1 MDSMRRPILLMVAL
15 LMSVSATIS
24 LAGDGV
30 ELAAHRLFHIE
41 RNKNANIVV
50 YDAMALPD
58 TTLPEDDPVT
68 VYWLKLAEGG
78 HRKNLKGIERKMAY
92 GFSVKERKGDRLIL
106 DMKAD
111 IGRPVVVEK
120 HEGAFK
126 AFIEIGEKSV
136 ILEKVYIF
144 AVERF
149 PYPSVKYLELFG
161 RDPVTG
167 EESYEKFEP

>member
-1 MDSMRRPILLMVAL
+1 MNSMRRVLQLMTAL
-15 LMSVSATIS
+15 LLSISVTTSFATDD
-24 LAGDGV
+24 A
-30 ELAAHRLFHIE
+30 ELAPHRLFHIE

-78 HRKNLKGIERKMAY
+78 HRKELKGIESRMAY
-92 GFSVKERKGDRLIL
+92 GFSVEEREGDRLIL
-106 DMKAD
+106 EMKAD

-120 HEGAFK
+120 HEGVFK
-126 AFIEIGEKSV
+126 AFIEIGGKSV
-136 ILEKVYIF
+136 ILGKVYIF
-144 AVERF
+144 AEEKF

-161 RDPVTG
+161 HDPVTG